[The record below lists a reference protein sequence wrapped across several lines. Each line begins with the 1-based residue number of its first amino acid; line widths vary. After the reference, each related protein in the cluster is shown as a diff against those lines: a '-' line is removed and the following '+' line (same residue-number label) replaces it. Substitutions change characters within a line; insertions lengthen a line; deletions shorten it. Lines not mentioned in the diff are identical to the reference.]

1 MPTVLP
7 PRLADAEA
15 TVADPAASPERLA
28 KLFQQLYPVGLGRHA
43 SDALFDES
51 RRLIWLIAR
60 NPNTPPMTLASIAS
74 MSYPSARAVARNP
87 GFSLALLIDP
97 LCQEPAN
104 QQMAYA
110 VTQRWPSDNELH
122 AAVLPALERSEV
134 DPAVAASLDE
144 INPLLRQVFQGPPS
158 SPPSAISRPQRQDRL
173 RNALMR
179 SAYSPHKQ
187 GSPPAPDL
195 VHCVALLGSQVR
207 LEHALATRLGLP
219 FERWY
224 EGLSGLFSEP

>member
-1 MPTVLP
+1 MMP

-15 TVADPAASPERLA
+15 TIADPAASPERLA

-51 RRLIWLIAR
+51 RRLIWLLAR

-97 LCQEPAN
+97 LCRDTTN
-104 QQMAYA
+104 QQMVYA

-122 AAVLPALERSEV
+122 AAVLPPLERSEE
-134 DPAVAASLDE
+134 DPALAASLDA
-144 INPLLRQVFQGPPS
+144 INPLLRQHFRGAPS
-158 SPPSAISRPQRQDRL
+158 SLQPRALSQPQRQDRL
-173 RNALMR
+173 RNALMQA
-179 SAYSPHKQ
+179 AYSPHEK
-187 GSPPAPDL
+187 GSPLGSDI
-195 VHCVALLGSQVR
+195 VHCVALLGSQAR
-207 LEHALATRLGLP
+207 LEHALATRLGLR

-224 EGLSGLFSEP
+224 EGLSGLFPEP